1 MILLSILVSYLV
13 VVGGQV
19 SASFSYLAPP
29 SDYEAFSLEQPQQ
42 FSLTDWDSA
51 LYGRPVCQ
59 PIPSNMSLC
68 RNMNYRLM
76 KVPNL
81 LGHESTDEVSFLGQE
96 WPASDHHL
104 SLYG

>member
-1 MILLSILVSYLV
+1 MILLRVAVCWILVV
-13 VVGGQV
+13 HAG
-19 SASFSYLAPP
+19 ASFSYLAPP

-42 FSLTDWDSA
+42 LSLTDWDSA

-68 RNMNYRLM
+68 RNMNYKLM

-81 LGHESTDEVSFLGQE
+81 LGHESIEEVR
-96 WPASDHHL
+96 
-104 SLYG
+104 